1 MAITSR
7 GAIAPHRLRPQRS
20 GGWWAGDFVVSR
32 GMPRQRQGKKVD
44 GPPLRSSDRGVA
56 DHRPDQPIRGRVER
70 EPVTDYEET
79 WRRSVLMGRS
89 DYGGARKD
97 VPLRIN
103 GGKSRAA
110 TAGPDVA
117 SRRADGRLRV
127 TEKGMWPHAV
137 SSRRPRTWRDR
148 DRE

>member
-1 MAITSR
+1 M
-7 GAIAPHRLRPQRS
+7 
-20 GGWWAGDFVVSR
+20 
-32 GMPRQRQGKKVD
+32 
-44 GPPLRSSDRGVA
+44 
-56 DHRPDQPIRGRVER
+56 
-70 EPVTDYEET
+70 TDYEET
-79 WRRSVLMGRS
+79 WRQSELIGRS

-97 VPLRIN
+97 APLRIN
-103 GGKSRAA
+103 GGKSRPA

-117 SRRADGRLRV
+117 SRRADGRVRV